1 MIPSL
6 RLTRLRLQDFRNHT
20 HAAMRF
26 SAGIVV
32 IAGENG
38 SGKTNLL
45 EAISLLGPGRG
56 LRGARIAD
64 LGRHVGEESLPWAV
78 SGRFEGPEG

>member
-1 MIPSL
+1 MTPPL
-6 RLTRLRLQDFRNHT
+6 RPPPLQVQDFRNHPRAT
-20 HAAMRF
+20 PRL

-64 LGRHVGEESLPWAV
+64 LGRHVGEEGLP
-78 SGRFEGPEG
+78 